1 MLSTSVLKLFCSGFN
16 KFSHNG
22 SSCNCLYC
30 NHREECTELSPCAM
44 SPCKGIL
51 DVLTHSKDN
60 PLHISLFPPFLESRL
75 KFSFLINSCLDIF
88 DIRRKQTSVEQDLGL
103 LQAVDERLAAYGW
116 LTNTGVKF
124 LILVDMA
131 GRHMPADAERGRV
144 TTVSGIKDSDLKPV
158 SLTILS
164 F

>member
-1 MLSTSVLKLFCSGFN
+1 
-16 KFSHNG
+16 
-22 SSCNCLYC
+22 
-30 NHREECTELSPCAM
+30 M